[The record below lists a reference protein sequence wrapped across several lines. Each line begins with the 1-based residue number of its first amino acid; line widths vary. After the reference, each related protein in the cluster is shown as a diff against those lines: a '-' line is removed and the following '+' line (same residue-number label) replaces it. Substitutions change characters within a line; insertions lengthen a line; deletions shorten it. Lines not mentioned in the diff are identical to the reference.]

1 MKFNENLF
9 TFKGRR
15 NRPSF
20 FVTQIV
26 LATGLYV
33 GIVLTDFNFYTTG
46 HMWIFLASLVPVIWV
61 NLSVTVQRM
70 NDLDISGSW
79 YCLNFVPVLREG
91 FLLYLILRKGT
102 TGPNKNGPDPLAA

>member
-15 NRPSF
+15 NRFSF
-20 FVTQIV
+20 FATEIV
-26 LATGLYV
+26 LAAGIYGGL
-33 GIVLTDFNFYTTG
+33 VLTEFDLYTSEYI
-46 HMWIFLASLVPVIWV
+46 WLFLVSLVPVIWV

-91 FLLYLILRKGT
+91 FFLYLLLRKGT